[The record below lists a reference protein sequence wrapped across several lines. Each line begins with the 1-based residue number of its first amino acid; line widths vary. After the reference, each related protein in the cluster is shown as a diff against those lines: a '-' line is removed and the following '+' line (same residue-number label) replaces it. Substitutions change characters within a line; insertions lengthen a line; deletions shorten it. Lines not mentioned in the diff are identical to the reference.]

1 MSKESRLAYHA
12 VPLIFKSASKPWNEG
27 FSNDIEWDIIDE
39 YLENCRINLNVRQV
53 LPNKDL
59 V

>member
-1 MSKESRLAYHA
+1 MAKESRLAYHA
-12 VPLIFKSASKPWNEG
+12 VPLIFKSKSKPWNEG
-27 FSNDIEWDIIDE
+27 PLEDIGWEIFDE

-53 LPNKDL
+53 LLNKEL